1 MGDFKYKRCEGLS
14 PERQPVCASPDV
26 VVHDRT
32 PHDLLLFLACDG
44 IWDVLSDADVT
55 RYLQGH
61 LTQQQQASESSN
73 SNSLFRPEDLAAACE
88 DLVALCLEKN
98 SEDNM
103 TAMAVHLGGAGS

>member
-1 MGDFKYKRCEGLS
+1 MEGV
-14 PERQPVCASPDV
+14 PRERQPVSCVADV

-32 PHDLLLFLACDG
+32 GDDLLLFLACDG

>member
-1 MGDFKYKRCEGLS
+1 MEGV
-14 PERQPVCASPDV
+14 PRERQPVSCVADV

-32 PHDLLLFLACDG
+32 GDDLLLFLACDG

-73 SNSLFRPEDLAAACE
+73 SNSLFRPEDLASISRVNTELSQVCVDA
-88 DLVALCLEKN
+88 
-98 SEDNM
+98 SPPS
-103 TAMAVHLGGAGS
+103 GASP